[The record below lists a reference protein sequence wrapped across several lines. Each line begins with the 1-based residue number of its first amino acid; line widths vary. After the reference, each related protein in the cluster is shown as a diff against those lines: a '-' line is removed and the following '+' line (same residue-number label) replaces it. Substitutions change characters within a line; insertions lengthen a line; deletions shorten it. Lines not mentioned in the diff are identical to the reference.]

1 MEESHTPARNV
12 RIADALWNDAKAAAK
27 ANGET
32 ISDVIRRALTNY
44 VKRNKR

>member
-1 MEESHTPARNV
+1 MEDNRTPLRNV
-12 RIADALWNDAKAAAK
+12 RIASQLWEDAKAAAQ